1 MCVYVH
7 MLKCKREY
15 RSFEMKPKRR
25 LWKTARTR
33 AQFASVE
40 IRAADCA
47 RGRPLNEKH
56 MHN

>member
-1 MCVYVH
+1 

-25 LWKTARTR
+25 FWKTARTR

-40 IRAADCA
+40 IRAADCGE
-47 RGRPLNEKH
+47 RKTVDEKH